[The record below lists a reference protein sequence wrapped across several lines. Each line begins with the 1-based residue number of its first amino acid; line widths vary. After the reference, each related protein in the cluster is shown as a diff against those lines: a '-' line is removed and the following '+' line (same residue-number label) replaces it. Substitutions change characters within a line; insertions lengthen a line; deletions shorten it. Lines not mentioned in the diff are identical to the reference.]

1 MDDASDMSHLKEDLE
16 TYMAQY
22 PKVLTELKI
31 ILNISIL
38 IMFAG
43 EDSAVTGASG
53 TDPRPAAGC
62 GQVHGGGAHLPRLP
76 HRVHGGLARAA
87 AGQDRQELVL
97 QTINQR

>member
-22 PKVLTELKI
+22 PKVLTELRED
-31 ILNISIL
+31 NISIL

-43 EDSAVTGASG
+43 EDSAVPGASG

-97 QTINQR
+97 QTINR

>member
-22 PKVLTELKI
+22 PKVLTELRED
-31 ILNISIL
+31 NISIL

-43 EDSAVTGASG
+43 EDSAVPGASG

>member
-22 PKVLTELKI
+22 PKVLTEHRED
-31 ILNISIL
+31 NISIV
-38 IMFAG
+38 FAG
-43 EDSAVTGASG
+43 EDSAVPGASG
-53 TDPRPAAGC
+53 SDPRPAAGC

-97 QTINQR
+97 

>member
-22 PKVLTELKI
+22 PKVLTELRED
-31 ILNISIL
+31 NISIV
-38 IMFAG
+38 FAG
-43 EDSAVTGASG
+43 EDSAVPGASG

-97 QTINQR
+97 QTINR

>member
-1 MDDASDMSHLKEDLE
+1 MDDASDMSHLQEDLE

-22 PKVLTELKI
+22 PKVLTELRED
-31 ILNISIL
+31 NISIL

-43 EDSAVTGASG
+43 EDSTVTGASG

>member
-1 MDDASDMSHLKEDLE
+1 MSHLKEDLE

-22 PKVLTELKI
+22 PKVLTELRED
-31 ILNISIL
+31 NISIL

-97 QTINQR
+97 QTINR

>member
-22 PKVLTELKI
+22 PKVLTELRED
-31 ILNISIL
+31 NISIL

-53 TDPRPAAGC
+53 SDPRPAAGC

>member
-22 PKVLTELKI
+22 PKVLTELRED
-31 ILNISIL
+31 NISIL

-43 EDSAVTGASG
+43 EDSAVPGASG

-97 QTINQR
+97 QTIYR

>member
-22 PKVLTELKI
+22 PKVLTELRED
-31 ILNISIL
+31 NISVL

-43 EDSAVTGASG
+43 EDSAVTGACG

-76 HRVHGGLARAA
+76 HRVHRGLARAA

-97 QTINQR
+97 